1 MESVEYT
8 SYYSKKTTIRNFMGI
23 PFKEN
28 VEKKALIF
36 VEDITKI
43 KKAEEEM
50 KRAMAIRSQ
59 FISMVSHELRTPLAA
74 IKGGVDLI
82 LSEKKGPLN
91 KEQKEFLDISKRNVD
106 RLARLINSV
115 LDYQKLDAGRMEFN
129 MEKDD
134 INELISDVSKQMEPL
149 IKEKGLVLR
158 ISLGTDTP
166 RINFDKDKIEQ
177 VLMNLINNA
186 LKFTEKGSITI
197 SSSKLN
203 NAVCVSVA
211 DTGIGIRKEDMDKL
225 FLSFSQIATGKER
238 KTGGTGL
245 GLAISKKILREHH
258 GKIRA
263 QSESGA
269 GSKFSFFLPIRER
282 RG

>member
-1 MESVEYT
+1 MDVMFYEVFQE
-8 SYYSKKTTIRNFMGI
+8 
-23 PFKEN
+23 
-28 VEKKALIF
+28 EKKALIF

-43 KKAEEEM
+43 KQAEEEI
-50 KRAMAIRSQ
+50 KKAMALRSQ

-82 LSEKKGPLN
+82 LSERKGPLN

-129 MEKDD
+129 MEKGD

-158 ISLGTDTP
+158 ISLGTDIP

-177 VLMNLINNA
+177 VFMNLINNA
-186 LKFTEKGSITI
+186 LKFTEKGSVTVTT
-197 SSSKLN
+197 SKDDN
-203 NAVCVSVA
+203 TVKVTVK
-211 DTGIGIRKEDMDKL
+211 DTGIGMSVDSLGRLFEPFRTTKKGGMGLGLTISRKIIEKHGGSIRVESAPGAGTTFIVKLPAEATEGIIRKEDKVY
-225 FLSFSQIATGKER
+225 
-238 KTGGTGL
+238 
-245 GLAISKKILREHH
+245 KK
-258 GKIRA
+258 
-263 QSESGA
+263 
-269 GSKFSFFLPIRER
+269 
-282 RG
+282 